1 MTPIMVMTMTTT
13 IQIINNVEMGISH
26 IPSIVGFCGLIVL
39 LAGALCWKRKV
50 LMSYLL
56 IIAGLLMNYGA
67 QNTVNKIY
75 NHDEL
80 VALVGDDLTTQIE
93 KRTFSKYP
101 IDKYQVVRIL
111 KSMS

>member
-1 MTPIMVMTMTTT
+1 MTPITVMTMTTT

-26 IPSIVGFCGLIVL
+26 IPSIVGFCGIITL
-39 LAGALCWKRKV
+39 LAGFLCWKRKPLMISLFMITGL
-50 LMSYLL
+50 LMSYGHENA
-56 IIAGLLMNYGA
+56 I
-67 QNTVNKIY
+67 NKIH

-80 VALVGDDLTTQIE
+80 VALVGDDLATQVE

-111 KSMS
+111 KAMT

>member
-1 MTPIMVMTMTTT
+1 
-13 IQIINNVEMGISH
+13 
-26 IPSIVGFCGLIVL
+26 
-39 LAGALCWKRKV
+39 
-50 LMSYLL
+50 
-56 IIAGLLMNYGA
+56 MNYGA

-111 KSMS
+111 KSII